1 MKEWYFSE
9 QTKGLMLQAPTKC
22 REILAFEGSNPPGQV
37 GVYFKDNETVE
48 GSELRNQGGAS
59 ALGYTAVGKL

>member
-1 MKEWYFSE
+1 
-9 QTKGLMLQAPTKC
+9 MLQA
-22 REILAFEGSNPPGQV
+22 LAKMQGNLEGSNPPGQV

-59 ALGYTAVGKL
+59 ALGFTAVGQL